1 MAMRQSLKTGLLAA
15 AIALIGLSAASAQTA
30 AHHPKAGAAHKQTAQ
45 QHHGYGHRGGRVGFA
60 PGMPGHYVNLVGDP
74 RSGLGFYPLP
84 PQIRA
89 GAERYR
95 WRTARPPWANPVHQA
110 VAADAAR
117 YWYWVPTEATSYRYG
132 VFDPNDGVGTPF
144 FAGYYSAG
152 GTGYDDD
159 DDDTPLFARPLTR

>member
-15 AIALIGLSAASAQTA
+15 AVALIGLSGASAQTPK
-30 AHHPKAGAAHKQTAQ
+30 HPKAAAHRQAVAGS
-45 QHHGYGHRGGRVGFA
+45 HHHNARVGFA

-84 PQIRA
+84 PAIRA